1 MLPERIFTLITR
13 LIYGRWT
20 RHYDEHHSPYEDSTL
35 ASLGPF
41 RLSANYCFVL
51 DHRDAGVSLTLP
63 LPGGRLHLSYTVCL
77 GDEPIRPSGWRVWW
91 QRPYR
96 PTPPNAS
103 SEEFLL

>member
-1 MLPERIFTLITR
+1 MLNERIFTLITR
-13 LIYGRWT
+13 LIYGRWA
-20 RHYDEHHSPYEDSTL
+20 RHYDEHHGPYEDACM
-35 ASLGPF
+35 ASFGPF
-41 RLSANYCFVL
+41 
-51 DHRDAGVSLTLP
+51 
-63 LPGGRLHLSYTVCL
+63 HLSYTVCL

>member
-1 MLPERIFTLITR
+1 MRNERIFSLITR
-13 LIYGRWT
+13 LITSRWA
-20 RHYDEHHSPYEDSTL
+20 REHSEHHSPYEDSVT
-35 ASLGPF
+35 ARLGPC

-63 LPGGRLHLSYTVCL
+63 LPGGKLHLSYIVCL
-77 GDEPIRPSGWRVWW
+77 GKEPIRPSGWAARR

-96 PTPPNAS
+96 PTPPPAS

>member
-1 MLPERIFTLITR
+1 MVTERVFTLISR
-13 LIYGRWT
+13 LVFSRWA
-20 RHYDEHHSPYEDSTL
+20 RHYDEHHGPYEE
-35 ASLGPF
+35 ACAANLGPL

-63 LPGGRLHLSYTVCL
+63 LPGGKLHLSYTVCL
-77 GDEPIRPSGWRVWW
+77 GDEPIRPSGWAVRW